1 LAWAKGY
8 TRDGWYYTIDFSKKD
23 GKFRVHFADWRK
35 EVWLLEEL
43 VVQPHNSL
51 YRVYIRGA
59 PTDIVGDLKSVVQT
73 VANQIAYELETRGAA
88 NVIRGT
94 KKEIPK
100 PISVTPWGAARL
112 VLGRAVP
119 SAGAV
124 AEVLRE
130 RREEEI
136 GAPAPPT
143 PPPTPAPAP
152 APPTPPIPEKK
163 YAVGLGSEG
172 LRRLRRLFEFTV
184 RTTMGIEPTR
194 KMKILVEEFLYGLDG
209 KYKFAPRDEA
219 IENATLELLRWI
231 RDEFYFNPEF

>member
-1 LAWAKGY
+1 LAWAKGF
-8 TRDGWYYTIDFSKKD
+8 TRDGWEYRIYFSKTD
-23 GKFRVHFADWRK
+23 GKFRVEFIDWRK
-35 EVWLLEEL
+35 EIWLLEDLTVPTVEKEYIE
-43 VVQPHNSL
+43 SL
-51 YRVYIRGA
+51 A
-59 PTDIVGDLKSVVQT
+59 S
-73 VANQIAYELETRGAA
+73 QIAYRLETEGAV
-88 NVIRGT
+88 VIRGT

-100 PISVTPWGAARL
+100 KETVTPWGRAKL
-112 VLGRAVP
+112 ILGKAVP
-119 SAGAV
+119 SAGVV

-130 RREEEI
+130 RREEI